1 MNRRRLLL
9 LAAVLAAAA
18 CRGPAPAGPLAGSG
32 VGGPFAMTDQDGRAV
47 TDRTFAGRW
56 RLMYF
61 GYTFCP
67 DVCPVDVQK
76 IAQGMK
82 RFTSDDPA
90 RAAKVVPIFVTVDPE
105 RDTPPVL
112 KTFVRAFSPDD
123 GRPDRHACASRGDAQ
138 RVFRIYAA
146 KSGTGRDYLVDHSAT
161 IYLMDPANR
170 PVSRSSTT
178 ARRRSADRG
187 GAQRPM
193 SAKPF
198 WETTPLDG
206 DDPRP
211 VGEPVR
217 RLRPLLRPQARGRG
231 DRRAVPDQRRLP
243 TARRGDGAVQGLP
256 QPQGARPRMRS
267 PDARPSSTRST
278 GCRRA
283 APTSASTAGRGWPT
297 GTRLV
302 SGDPDTV
309 HRAGISVRGWTISE
323 DVAGDLENHIID
335 EPL

>member
-82 RFTSDDPA
+82 RFASDDPA

-112 KTFVRAFSPDD
+112 KTFVRAFSPDMV
-123 GRPDRHACASRGDAQ
+123 GLTGTPAQAAAMRHA
-138 RVFRIYAA
+138 FRIYAA
-146 KSGTGRDYLVDHSAT
+146 KAGTGRDYLVDHSAT

-170 PVSRSSTT
+170 PISFL
-178 ARRRSADRG
+178 DH
-187 GAQRPM
+187 GA
-193 SAKPF
+193 
-198 WETTPLDG
+198 T
-206 DDPRP
+206 
-211 VGEPVR
+211 
-217 RLRPLLRPQARGRG
+217 PQAI
-231 DRRAVPDQRRLP
+231 ATELA
-243 TARRGDGAVQGLP
+243 TY
-256 QPQGARPRMRS
+256 
-267 PDARPSSTRST
+267 
-278 GCRRA
+278 
-283 APTSASTAGRGWPT
+283 
-297 GTRLV
+297 
-302 SGDPDTV
+302 
-309 HRAGISVRGWTISE
+309 VR
-323 DVAGDLENHIID
+323 
-335 EPL
+335 